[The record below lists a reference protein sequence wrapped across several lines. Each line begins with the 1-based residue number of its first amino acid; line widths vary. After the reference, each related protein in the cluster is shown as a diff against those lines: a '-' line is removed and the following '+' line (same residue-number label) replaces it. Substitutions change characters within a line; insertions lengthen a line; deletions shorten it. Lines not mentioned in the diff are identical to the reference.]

1 MAQDHEADPRV
12 YVQIA
17 AALRDKISSGELESG
32 QPVPSITTLTQD
44 WGVARRTAAHALQ
57 VLEDEG
63 LIRRWP
69 GRGYYVR

>member
-17 AALRDKISSGELESG
+17 AALRDKISSAELESG